1 MSIWANIVKRFKAPA
16 LPLPGPEYNRTY
28 FDELLKVLRL
38 YFNQLDQLL
47 GAIVAAQPVNV
58 QFFGSALDAFGRARF
73 SQPYTLFD
81 SQNRYAQNSYF
92 DTELTGSGTSTYVAN
107 ESTVEM
113 ETTTASGDKVI
124 AQTKRSFAYQPGKSL
139 LVLNTFVMSA
149 AQEELRMRIG
159 YFNAQNGVF
168 FQRTGSTL
176 SVVRRT
182 YVTGAAI
189 DTVVN
194 QADWNGD
201 KLDGTGD
208 SGFTVD
214 VTKTQ
219 IFWQDFEWLGVGSV
233 RCGFVINGQVIICHT
248 FQNANNLTSV
258 YMTTAILPI
267 RYEIENLGAIA
278 SAAKLKRICS
288 TVASEGG
295 YERKV
300 ALNTSARMTAQNAS
314 ISTSFVPLVSIRLA
328 SGRTGAVVLPDGY
341 SVLGSGTNG
350 QFEIVLVRNPTLTGA
365 SWVASSSANV
375 DYDISATSYTGGDII
390 RNGYTSS
397 GAQVSGSV
405 DSITDYNWDLQ
416 IGATISGTSDV
427 YTLAIRTLSG
437 THSAIG
443 SLSFWDLT

>member
-81 SQNRYAQNSYF
+81 SQNRYAQNGYF

-139 LVLNTFVMSA
+139 LVLSTFVMSA

-219 IFWQDFEWLGVGSV
+219 IFLQDFEWLGAGSV

-300 ALNTSARMTAQNAS
+300 ALNTSARMTAQNNS
-314 ISTSFVPLVSIRLA
+314 ISTSFKPLVSIRLA

-350 QFEIVLVRNPTLTGA
+350 QFEIVMVRNPTLTGA

>member
-81 SQNRYAQNSYF
+81 SQNRYAQNGYF

-159 YFNAQNGVF
+159 YFNDQNGVF
-168 FQRTGSTL
+168 LQRTGSTL

-219 IFWQDFEWLGVGSV
+219 IFWQDFEWLGGGSV
-233 RCGFVINGQVIICHT
+233 RCGFVINGQAIICHT
-248 FQNANNLTSV
+248 FKNANNLTSV

-300 ALNTSARMTAQNAS
+300 ALNTSARMTAQNNS
-314 ISTSFVPLVSIRLA
+314 ISTSFKPLVSIRLA

-350 QFEIVLVRNPTLTGA
+350 EFEIVLVRNPTLTGA

-397 GAQVSGSV
+397 GSQVSGSV

>member
-81 SQNRYAQNSYF
+81 SQNRYAQNGYF

-159 YFNAQNGVF
+159 YFNDQNGVF
-168 FQRTGSTL
+168 LQRTGSTL

-219 IFWQDFEWLGVGSV
+219 IFWQDFEWLGGGSV
-233 RCGFVINGQVIICHT
+233 RCGFVINGQAIICHT
-248 FQNANNLTSV
+248 FKNANNLTSV

-278 SAAKLKRICS
+278 SAAKLKRISS

-300 ALNTSARMTAQNAS
+300 ALNTSARMTAQNNS
-314 ISTSFVPLVSIRLA
+314 ISTSFKPLVSIRLA

-350 QFEIVLVRNPTLTGA
+350 QFEIVMVRNPTLTGA

-397 GAQVSGSV
+397 GSQVSGSV

>member
-1 MSIWANIVKRFKAPA
+1 MSIWADILKRFRAPA
-16 LPLPGPEYNRTY
+16 LPKPTTEYNLSY
-28 FDELLKVLRL
+28 MDNLINVLRL
-38 YFNQLDQLL
+38 YFNQLDNLL
-47 GAIVAAQPVNV
+47 EQIVTAQPVNV

-168 FQRTGSTL
+168 LQRTGSTL

-182 YVTGAAI
+182 YVTGTAV
-189 DTVVN
+189 DTVVD

-201 KLDGTGD
+201 KLNGTGD
-208 SGFTVD
+208 SGFTID
-214 VTKTQ
+214 VTKAQ

-267 RYEIENLGAIA
+267 RYEIENLGAVA

-300 ALNTSARMTAQNAS
+300 ALNTSARMLTQNGS

-341 SVLGSGTNG
+341 SVLGSGTNAE
-350 QFEIVLVRNPTLTGA
+350 FEIVLVKNPTLTGA
-365 SWVASSSANV
+365 SWVTSSSANV
-375 DYDISATSYTGGDII
+375 EYDLSATSYTGGDII

-405 DSITDYNWDLQ
+405 DSISDYNWDLQ
-416 IGATISGTSDV
+416 IGATISGTSDI